1 MPALDDLIAEF
12 PLDSHLR
19 MRNAADGPL
28 TRLLSGGV
36 TPPIR
41 RRIDRAAARW
51 LELVLL
57 ALDAEDSLEQAGAAA
72 IKENLAELFVAQAL
86 RAWMVAAGDAGLR
99 AVVAC

>member
-1 MPALDDLIAEF
+1 VVVSRLLFGAALIALL
-12 PLDSHLR
+12 PDILR
-19 MRNAADGPL
+19 VGTSTMFA
-28 TRLLSGGV
+28 T
-36 TPPIR
+36 
-41 RRIDRAAARW
+41 RW